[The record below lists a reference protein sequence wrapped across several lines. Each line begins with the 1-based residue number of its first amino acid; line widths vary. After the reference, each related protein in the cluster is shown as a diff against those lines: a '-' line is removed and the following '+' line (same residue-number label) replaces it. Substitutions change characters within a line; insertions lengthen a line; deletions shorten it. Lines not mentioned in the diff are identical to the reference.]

1 MDRIEKLLSAVLCI
15 LGIVLVVDAIL
26 EQFFNIGIRQN
37 SLAIVYCISFV
48 LLSMKFQNMLKRKY
62 VMIPLYIMI
71 VQTIY
76 SLTFTY
82 FL

>member
-1 MDRIEKLLSAVLCI
+1 MDRIEKLSSVVLCL

-37 SLAIVYCISFV
+37 SLTIGYCIAIV
-48 LLSMKFQNMLKRKY
+48 LLSIKYQNILKRKY
-62 VMIPLYIMI
+62 VTIPLYIMI

-76 SLTFTY
+76 SLTLTY
-82 FL
+82 L

>member
-1 MDRIEKLLSAVLCI
+1 MDRIEKLSSAVLCI

-26 EQFFNIGIRQN
+26 EQFFYIGIRQN

-82 FL
+82 F

>member
-1 MDRIEKLLSAVLCI
+1 MDRIEKLSSAVLCI

-26 EQFFNIGIRQN
+26 EQFFYIGIRQN

-76 SLTFTY
+76 SLTLTY
-82 FL
+82 L